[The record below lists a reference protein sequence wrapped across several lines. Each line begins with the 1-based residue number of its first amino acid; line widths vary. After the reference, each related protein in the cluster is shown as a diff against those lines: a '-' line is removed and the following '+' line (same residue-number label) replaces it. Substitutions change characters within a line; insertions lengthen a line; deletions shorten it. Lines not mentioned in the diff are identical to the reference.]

1 MTKFYNKLSKI
12 FFFILFFI
20 LIINSSY
27 SQTTN
32 LWSNYEYN
40 KNIKWNC
47 VSGDC
52 LNGKGVGTY
61 SDTNGRS
68 IKYEGSWKNGLR
80 HGDGRLERNHNT
92 HTGIVGHTQMAQG
105 FFENDLFQKGKI
117 IYSAGITF
125 EYSKGK
131 AEKFLI
137 EGASAKK
144 FGESKIELKSE
155 AIYLNGPIRVYNQS
169 STTLPGNFKSKEISI
184 FKDYEIRSGFVLKN
198 CDYKIYNSD
207 NKILSSGKYNKI
219 NSGGSAMIMNFVP
232 YVNTENSISFLH
244 FVYAEFEEEL
254 LKRSNLTNTP
264 IRGMYIHDVTNF
276 NDYKYSYRQFNP
288 ETNALSIATT
298 TIDLKNKTITTLF
311 PAKNYQKNKC
321 E

>member
-12 FFFILFFI
+12 FFFTLFFI

-32 LWSNYEYN
+32 FWNNYEYN

-80 HGDGRLERNHNT
+80 HGDGRQERNHNT

-105 FFENDLFQKGKI
+105 FFENGLFQKGKI
-117 IYSAGITF
+117 IYSAGATF
-125 EYSKGK
+125 YFSKGNI
-131 AEKFLI
+131 EKFLI

-144 FGESKIELKSE
+144 FGESKIELKYE
-155 AIYLNGPIRVYNQS
+155 TIDLNASVAVYNQS
-169 STTLPGNFKSKEISI
+169 SSNLPNLKSKEMKTY
-184 FKDYEIRSGFVLKN
+184 KDYQISGFVLKN
-198 CDYKIYNSD
+198 CDYKIYDSN
-207 NKILSSGKYNKI
+207 NKILSSGKFKKI
-219 NSGGSAMIMNFVP
+219 NDGEAALIISFRP
-232 YVNTENSISFLH
+232 YVNSENSISFLH
-244 FVYAEFEEEL
+244 YVYAEFDEEL
-254 LKRSNLTNTP
+254 LKRTNLTNTP
-264 IRGMYIHDVTNF
+264 PRGMYIHDVTNF
-276 NDYKYSYRQFNP
+276 NDYKYSHRQFNP
-288 ETNALSIATT
+288 ETNTLSIATT
-298 TIDLKNKTITTLF
+298 TIDLKKKTITTLF
-311 PAKNYQKNKC
+311 PAKNYQINKC